1 VRLGLRPGRLQ
12 QCEIDRN
19 QTSFLGPQQNPV
31 RGRGSGNPEIRE
43 RIENGPEKPYALA
56 ILPLLMQLV
65 QTRIRFGAPFTSALT
80 ACKLTFQRRRVTLWA
95 CEMLLPNCGPFP
107 QTSHTCAIALLPI
120 LDCFVLPQFH
130 SAQISIAKC
139 RSFDIS
145 RQRRKAIAE
154 NPDSSR
160 NGDFRSGRSID

>member
-1 VRLGLRPGRLQ
+1 LQPENESKQLPGQ
-12 QCEIDRN
+12 
-19 QTSFLGPQQNPV
+19 QQNPV

-43 RIENGPEKPYALA
+43 RAENGPEAPYALA

-65 QTRIRFGAPFTSALT
+65 HTRIRFGAPFTSALT
-80 ACKLTFQRRRVTLWA
+80 ACRFTFQRRRVTLWA

-120 LDCFVLPQFH
+120 LDCFVLPQFP

-139 RSFDIS
+139 RSFDLS
-145 RQRRKAIAE
+145 VATATSAQ
-154 NPDSSR
+154 DD
-160 NGDFRSGRSID
+160 GIDLRAMRHVRAFERTTGSLPKL